1 MSGDIWSRLTNDTN
15 EMKKAMNCIGLIV
28 YCSIVCLIGLCILF
42 VISWKL
48 TLTLI
53 CVLPILGIG
62 MGIQSSLVS
71 KYTTMKLNRLAK
83 AGQAAEEILA
93 NIKIVKSSST
103 EQKEARRY
111 GSRIFNAFQI
121 AKKTAIVEGIANGG
135 IFLMF
140 NVSVVVAIIMAGY
153 LVLSEQVTTGE
164 VVIYLIFIMD
174 IMMYFS
180 MIPDNISQF
189 SKSVG
194 ASDSL
199 FSIIDRKPKITENG
213 ILDAKSTSCN
223 VEFNDVSFEYPT
235 RKQLILNN
243 VSFQIPNQNAVG
255 LIGPSGSGKST
266 ILSLL
271 MRFYE
276 PTKGIITIGG
286 HDIKEFD
293 IKSLRANIALV
304 LQDSMLF
311 TDTVANNISYG
322 FSKPDMNRVIEAA
335 KAANAHEFIM
345 SLPKKYN
352 TIISK
357 STLSGGQRQRIS
369 VARAIY
375 KDPQIVLLDEYTSGF
390 DKENQDIVIESISRL
405 TQDKTVVIIS
415 HSKASIKHADSIL
428 VLNGGEITKRKDWAE
443 ARLIASSKD
452 SSITEID
459 DEEEIEDDIL
469 V

>member
-1 MSGDIWSRLTNDTN
+1 M
-15 EMKKAMNCIGLIV
+15 
-28 YCSIVCLIGLCILF
+28 
-42 VISWKL
+42 
-48 TLTLI
+48 
-53 CVLPILGIG
+53 
-62 MGIQSSLVS
+62 
-71 KYTTMKLNRLAK
+71 
-83 AGQAAEEILA
+83 
-93 NIKIVKSSST
+93 
-103 EQKEARRY
+103 
-111 GSRIFNAFQI
+111 
-121 AKKTAIVEGIANGG
+121 
-135 IFLMF
+135 
-140 NVSVVVAIIMAGY
+140 
-153 LVLSEQVTTGE
+153 
-164 VVIYLIFIMD
+164 
-174 IMMYFS
+174 
-180 MIPDNISQF
+180 
-189 SKSVG
+189 
-194 ASDSL
+194 
-199 FSIIDRKPKITENG
+199 
-213 ILDAKSTSCN
+213 DAKSTSCN

-428 VLNGGEITKRKDWAE
+428 V
-443 ARLIASSKD
+443 SK
-452 SSITEID
+452 
-459 DEEEIEDDIL
+459 
-469 V
+469 